1 MLTITSVSNILH
13 IHQFKAQSDRV
24 SASKIS
30 KATAKK
36 YQQLLENEKEY
47 VVEKLL
53 AVREGDD
60 GDLEFFTKWEGYTQD
75 HNTWEKLE
83 TFNGPLSEL
92 WYYCHFGWSVFLML
106 KAHNMISSHRDRG
119 RGTEKEVSWGKTSQS
134 HF

>member
-1 MLTITSVSNILH
+1 MLSIRTVSNILH

-53 AVREGDD
+53 DVREGNG
-60 GDLEFFTKWEGYTQD
+60 GDLEFLTKWEGYSQD
-75 HNTWEKLE
+75 H
-83 TFNGPLSEL
+83 
-92 WYYCHFGWSVFLML
+92 
-106 KAHNMISSHRDRG
+106 
-119 RGTEKEVSWGKTSQS
+119 
-134 HF
+134 

>member
-1 MLTITSVSNILH
+1 
-13 IHQFKAQSDRV
+13 V

-53 AVREGDD
+53 DVRECDG
-60 GDLEFFTKWEGYTQD
+60 GDLEFLTKWEGYTKD

-92 WYYCHFGWSVFLML
+92 
-106 KAHNMISSHRDRG
+106 
-119 RGTEKEVSWGKTSQS
+119 
-134 HF
+134 

>member
-1 MLTITSVSNILH
+1 MLSIRSVSNILH

-53 AVREGDD
+53 DVREGDG
-60 GDLEFFTKWEGYTQD
+60 GDLEFLTKWEGYTKD
-75 HNTWEKLE
+75 HNTWEKIE
-83 TFNGPLSEL
+83 TFNGPLSE
-92 WYYCHFGWSVFLML
+92 W
-106 KAHNMISSHRDRG
+106 
-119 RGTEKEVSWGKTSQS
+119 
-134 HF
+134 